1 MNPKKEK
8 NKTKKT
14 VQKNVGTCWF
24 KWARTTLAIRNMDHA
39 EIKILWYAKNKN
51 KLFISMGFPRAEE
64 IANIDN
70 FTEYHSQRKAS
81 RLKRV
86 RELGGEEEEV
96 TNGKKCL
103 LC

>member
-1 MNPKKEK
+1 
-8 NKTKKT
+8 
-14 VQKNVGTCWF
+14 
-24 KWARTTLAIRNMDHA
+24 
-39 EIKILWYAKNKN
+39 
-51 KLFISMGFPRAEE
+51 MGFPRAEE